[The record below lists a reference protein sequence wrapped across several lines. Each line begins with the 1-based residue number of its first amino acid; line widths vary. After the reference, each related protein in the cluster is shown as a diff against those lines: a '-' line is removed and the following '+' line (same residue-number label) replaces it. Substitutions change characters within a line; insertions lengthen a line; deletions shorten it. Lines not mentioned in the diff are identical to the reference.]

1 MKKIDMK
8 YMPFKVLIWLNENN
22 AKTQSQIADG
32 MDIAI
37 STVSK
42 AIYELKNDGYITE
55 TYDVTDK
62 GRTFLADRKV
72 KRAIILAAGWGSRM
86 HPVTANTPKPL
97 VKVNGKPIIEGII
110 EALEKRGINDITV
123 ITGKLAHQFDY
134 LKDRVNLVYNPV
146 WNERNNI
153 SSVWQ
158 VKDKLDNA
166 IIIEGDQLFYDPKA
180 IDLYYLNPV
189 IYGQYSEGKTLE
201 DTFNLNGLNI
211 IDVTKGGYDKFQWI
225 GVIYFDKNMA
235 KKYVKKLEEVYEE
248 PQYHDALFEKV
259 IWDLTRS
266 EEVVV
271 RMKEVVPGKF
281 IELDSVQ
288 DLVNVDKTYEHVL
301 KEIV

>member
-1 MKKIDMK
+1 MK
-8 YMPFKVLIWLNENN
+8 YMPFKVLVWLSENN
-22 AKTQSQIADG
+22 ANTQSDIASG

-42 AIYELKNDGYITE
+42 AIFELVADGFITRE
-55 TYDVTDK
+55 YKVTKK
-62 GRTFLADRKV
+62 GQEFLAERKV

-134 LKDRVNLVYNPV
+134 LKDRVTLVHNPV

-153 SSVWQ
+153 SSIWQ
-158 VKDKLDNA
+158 VKDKLENA
-166 IIIEGDQLFYDPKA
+166 VIIEGDQLFYDPAA
-180 IDLYYLNPV
+180 IDLHYLHPV

-201 DTFNLNGLNI
+201 DTFNLNGLSI

-235 KKYVKKLEEVYEE
+235 QKYVTRLNEVYEE

-266 EEVVV
+266 GEVMV

-288 DLVNVDKTYEHVL
+288 DLVNVDKSYEHVL